1 MATHTAMNG
10 NKKVAKA
17 LHILNEAAQEK
28 RDELK
33 QNVTRFTR
41 SAKKAIGQRAAELQG
56 AAGDVDALVRKNP
69 WAYIAG
75 AAAGALAIG
84 FVSGLCRRK

>member
-1 MATHTAMNG
+1 MSAHSMNG
-10 NKKVAKA
+10 SKKVAKA

-28 RDELK
+28 RDELQ
-33 QNVTRFTR
+33 QNLTRFTKT
-41 SAKKAIGQRAAELQG
+41 AKKAIGQRGEQVKE
-56 AAGDVDALVRKNP
+56 AAGEVDARVRKNP

-84 FVSGLCRRK
+84 FVAGLCRRK

>member
-1 MATHTAMNG
+1 MAAHSMNG

-28 RDELK
+28 RDELQ
-33 QNVTRFTR
+33 QNFSRFTKT
-41 SAKKAIGQRAAELQG
+41 AKKAIGERGEQLRE
-56 AAGDVDALVRKNP
+56 AAGGVDTQVRRNP

-75 AAAGALAIG
+75 AAASALAIG
-84 FVSGLCRRK
+84 FVAGLCRRK